1 MKVRKTSLLLFLLL
15 TGQGTLFA
23 SGAKENG
30 LPLPLSQQADKISI
44 TGSVVDS
51 KGEPLIGVSI
61 LEEGTP
67 TVPLLTSTVISACQS
82 VQEP

>member
-30 LPLPLSQQADKISI
+30 LPLPLSHKPIKFPSQEVLS
-44 TGSVVDS
+44 
-51 KGEPLIGVSI
+51 
-61 LEEGTP
+61 TP
-67 TVPLLTSTVISACQS
+67 KESL
-82 VQEP
+82 